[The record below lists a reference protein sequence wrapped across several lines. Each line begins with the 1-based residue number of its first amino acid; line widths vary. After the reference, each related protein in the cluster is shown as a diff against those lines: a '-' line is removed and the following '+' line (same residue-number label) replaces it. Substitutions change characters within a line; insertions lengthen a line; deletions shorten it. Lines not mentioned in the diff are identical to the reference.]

1 MKTKAV
7 QAIQKIKSFLI
18 KAQERFCAPV
28 CNHVISFARKHFTRQ
43 EAVLFGVLFCL
54 ALIDQFTALYT
65 ARDNTSAVNIL
76 RSFFSFFTIFINPS
90 YICEFIKFTDF
101 AFIKDVFCWAGL
113 LMVPVL
119 LTGRFFRHIYL
130 LVIILTTIS
139 DCAIIFAHANFKL
152 YLDGDWVGIVLASDP
167 KEFSTFFNTYA
178 TQAFVGMFVAIVFFV
193 LSFMVT
199 SKLKTS
205 RTSKTRA
212 LIAVAIT
219 ILFCIAMPIPK
230 AFTTSPM
237 CRFTANT
244 VKEFSHYR
252 RLAKLKTSPEI
263 PELTHNPPQIPH
275 EAESENTTEE
285 NKNVA
290 KTKENVP
297 SAAFVASPQATNKN
311 SCAVKYEGP
320 GSTNMTFSGLMHS
333 PGNKIKNNSVHG
345 VFILG
350 ESATRNHWSIY
361 VYPNKTTPRMENIRD
376 ELFIFNNLVT
386 PISNTAKAMELIFT
400 QSCIENLNNPKCTYA
415 QMLKSSGYDVSHY
428 SSQSRW
434 GKWDGVESFIFAGA
448 DPLVFIEEEKTPGSE
463 WHDDSLLEYL
473 DNDISSK
480 TNHTVTILHLVG
492 SHFPAHSH
500 YPNENGPLELK
511 NFIKDTAGP
520 NAATNEYDNS
530 IFFTDMLLG
539 STIDKLKERGGF
551 SWMIYISDHGDSI
564 GANSFRLTN
573 DRNVWEVPMIVWLSE
588 DYKKAY
594 PELVKELKSSTD
606 KPLQSDLLLPG
617 FLRIAGISGW
627 DIGTEKDFLN
637 QNFKPRKP
645 RVIEGG
651 KFEYYWDK
659 IQPPAPP
666 SETKP
671 NPEVPE
677 K

>member
-1 MKTKAV
+1 MKTKV
-7 QAIQKIKSFLI
+7 LQSIQKIKSFLRNI
-18 KAQERFCAPV
+18 KDKLKKHCAPV
-28 CNHVISFARKHFTRQ
+28 CDPVISFAKKHFSRQ
-43 EAVLFGVLFCL
+43 EAILFGVLCCL
-54 ALIDQFTALYT
+54 ALIDQFTARYT
-65 ARDNTSAVNIL
+65 ARDNTSAANIL
-76 RSFFSFFTIFINPS
+76 ISFFT
-90 YICEFIKFTDF
+90 FTDF
-101 AFIKDVFCWAGL
+101 IFLKDVLCWAAL
-113 LMVPVL
+113 LMLPIL
-119 LTGRFFRHIYL
+119 LMGRFARHIYL
-130 LVIILTTIS
+130 VIIILTTIS

-167 KEFSTFFNTYA
+167 NEFATFFKTYA
-178 TQAFVGMFVAIVFFV
+178 LQAFLGLFAAVVFFV
-193 LSFMVT
+193 LSFIAT

-205 RTSKTRA
+205 STSKTRSV
-212 LIAVAIT
+212 IAIAFA

-244 VKEFSHYR
+244 LKEFSHYR
-252 RLAKLKTSPEI
+252 RLAKLKTAPEI
-263 PELTHNPPQIPH
+263 PELTHNPPSSLP
-275 EAESENTTEE
+275 ESENKSTSDTDQNDSSDSSVVSSQSTPQNPCTPEREIPE
-285 NKNVA
+285 NTNSIYRALKL
-290 KTKENVP
+290 
-297 SAAFVASPQATNKN
+297 SAS
-311 SCAVKYEGP
+311 S
-320 GSTNMTFSGLMHS
+320 
-333 PGNKIKNNSVHG
+333 KIKNNSVHG

-350 ESATRNHWSIY
+350 ESATRNHWSLY
-361 VYPNKTTPRMENIRD
+361 GYSKKTTPRMENIKD
-376 ELFIFNNLVT
+376 ELFIFNDLVT

-400 QSCIENLNNPKCTYA
+400 QSCIEKPNNPKCTYA

-448 DPLVFIEEEKTPGSE
+448 DPLVFIEEEKAPGTE
-463 WHDDSLLEYL
+463 WHDDALLEYL

-492 SHFPAHSH
+492 SHYPADSH
-500 YPNENGPLELK
+500 YPKENGPLELK

-530 IFFTDMLLG
+530 IFFTDMLIG
-539 STIDKLKERGGF
+539 STIDKLKKRGGY

-573 DRNVWEVPMIVWLSE
+573 DRDVWEVPMIVWLSE
-588 DYKKAY
+588 DYKAAY
-594 PELVKELKSSTD
+594 PEIAEELKNSTD

-627 DIGTEKDFLN
+627 EIGTEKDFLSK
-637 QNFKPRKP
+637 NFKPRTP
-645 RVIEGG
+645 RIIEGG
-651 KFEYYWDK
+651 RVEYYWD
-659 IQPPAPP
+659 QTTPA